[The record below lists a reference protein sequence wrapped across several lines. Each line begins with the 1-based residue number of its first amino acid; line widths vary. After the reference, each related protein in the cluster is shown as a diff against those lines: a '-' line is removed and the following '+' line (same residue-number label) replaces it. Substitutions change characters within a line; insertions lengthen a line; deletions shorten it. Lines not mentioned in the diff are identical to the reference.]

1 MPQQPLTSLAT
12 PPLDPPAARP
22 ARNALRRRI
31 TVERIAT
38 AGGRAGS
45 VHVDRIEVGEASID
59 SVTIEDLAAHLQCG
73 AALLRN
79 VRAILEL
86 HFEVRW
92 SYDLKWLGSDNGVK
106 TLGSKEKP
114 IPLHDIRI
122 PMLRDIAFDIPSAEV
137 SDVSATVLPVTNV
150 ALGGA
155 SFEGLAID
163 DTRLPS
169 DGFQLSGM
177 DFASLEIEILRAPA
191 ADSRQLTIARF
202 APDEPL
208 RLPDIGLGAIQ
219 LPEVDV
225 PDVASPE
232 PVTLMD
238 IQPETF
244 EAPVFK
250 IGDHLQGRLRR
261 HAGPASADR
270 RAGPDRAQRVCLD
283 RCGADRGGQHAGL
296 GRGRSARRPDARSAM
311 CRQDHRLAQG
321 QRPVKGR
328 PHHA

>member
-12 PPLDPPAARP
+12 PPLDPQLLDQLE
-22 ARNALRRRI
+22 NALRRRI

-45 VHVDRIEVGEASID
+45 VHVDRINVGEASID
-59 SVTIEDLAAHLQCG
+59 SVTIDDLAAHLKCG

-92 SYDLKWLGSDNGVK
+92 SYDLKWFGSDNGVK

-177 DFASLEIEILRAPA
+177 DFASLEIESFAAPA

-250 IGDHLQGRLRR
+250 IGDIFKAVFVATPVLHLQIGELVLTELS
-261 HAGPASADR
+261 ASASIGAVQI
-270 RAGPDRAQRVCLD
+270 AGVSTPVSVEGIRLGDLTLD
-283 RCGADRGGQHAGL
+283 QLCVDKIT
-296 GRGRSARRPDARSAM
+296 
-311 CRQDHRLAQG
+311 
-321 QRPVKGR
+321 V
-328 PHHA
+328 